1 MTCVLSGSTLH
12 LSGVDLLDGTP
23 VVDMKPYIP
32 EYDTVQ
38 MPATEALTTFA
49 PLHASPEGSD
59 SKDSWGISDGKDHG
73 KTGEAEAHT
82 EPYTCSGD
90 SLDLR
95 ERGNPSACAQPPAAM
110 SSGTSTKPDRPQV
123 DIAPW
128 ITNPP
133 ITKLHV
139 RFTQNALKQLQLFT
153 GKTLKKESKAVSI
166 SLRFLLQLFTGK
178 TLKKESKADGNS
190 KAFQLEYTKNVE
202 ELRHAIVQILE
213 NDPRSVY
220 RRTKCDDR
228 LYYFTVD
235 TAHITCWFDTEANV
249 VEVLKL
255 SPVKQ
260 SDL

>member
-153 GKTLKKESKAVSI
+153 GKTLKKESKA
-166 SLRFLLQLFTGK
+166 
-178 TLKKESKADGNS
+178 DGNS